1 MIPAWILRFLP
12 YGIAVALILGG
23 VAWIDH
29 RGYQRAKA
37 DAERRQLV
45 DAIVAERKARR
56 IEQGLSDAVA
66 AIDGRLGSKI
76 DAIRVLRT
84 TIIQPIQQ
92 GIAHDP
98 RYVDPRCALDGGVF
112 KAINAARAATNPAAP
127 SGSVTVALPAA
138 ADTP

>member
-1 MIPAWILRFLP
+1 MPIWAIRFLP
-12 YGIAVALILGG
+12 YGIAVALVLGG

-37 DAERRQLV
+37 DAEHRQLV
-45 DAIVAERKARR
+45 DALVAERKTRR
-56 IEQGLSDAVA
+56 IEKGLSDAVA
-66 AIDGRLGSKI
+66 AIDGRLGSKL

-98 RYVDPRCALDGGVF
+98 RYVDPRCALDDGVF
-112 KAINAARAATNPAAP
+112 KALNAARAATGAAAP
-127 SGSVTVALPAA
+127 AGSITVALPAA
-138 ADTP
+138 SDAP